1 MKKFLSNNPYRILG
15 VPSNSGLRLI
25 TKNVSKFKAY
35 SKLGKSINTEYDFS
49 FLNLSVVKRDQT
61 NISKSQ
67 NSIINDDDKIKF
79 SLFWFI
85 NISPFDS
92 IALSNLVK
100 KDVDKTIE
108 IWRKCVKKSITKNNY
123 SAYNNLSTL
132 LLIKNLIPESNLD
145 SKYANVNDVF
155 NDSQSSSSLAEIK
168 EALSLKYS
176 LLSSDFFNEYKSQL
190 SKGNDSLTNLDFK
203 DFFSQTLLDS
213 LKLNY
218 SNSNL
223 INLFKGLDSDL
234 VASLSSNLIKEPLQ
248 DIKNNINST
257 NAELEKNAL
266 KGMILG
272 RELIKSTL
280 KNIKNIKDIAGVE
293 SYEYQVITDKLA
305 NQILQCGIIYQNK
318 NFDHIEYLSSY
329 EYALSISYSEKT
341 KARAEDFIKHAKDQK
356 TANLCSCCSGSKP
369 VNKSNPYSIRIY
381 KETSRSI
388 WQRSVQYQYID
399 LTLYYCIDCRKKI
412 ALDESVSYKVM
423 GIITVIGMIFG
434 IASNGAEGLIFGL
447 IGGFVLG
454 AIIANMATSTSSDVY
469 NNPIVKK
476 YNIEG
481 WGFSKPSA

>member
-234 VASLSSNLIKEPLQ
+234 VASLSSNLIKEPLE

-280 KNIKNIKDIAGVE
+280 KNIKNIKDIAVYELRDKMISLDREFVGSGAKAE
-293 SYEYQVITDKLA
+293 IGEKDRLTIMDRLSKAMGGYYGNSYGPTELHMQSFDIAQEMFDRAKPKMDAFVKEVHLLGKL
-305 NQILQCGIIYQNK
+305 L
-318 NFDHIEYLSSY
+318 
-329 EYALSISYSEKT
+329 
-341 KARAEDFIKHAKDQK
+341 EDAGGPIF
-356 TANLCSCCSGSKP
+356 
-369 VNKSNPYSIRIY
+369 
-381 KETSRSI
+381 
-388 WQRSVQYQYID
+388 
-399 LTLYYCIDCRKKI
+399 
-412 ALDESVSYKVM
+412 LD
-423 GIITVIGMIFG
+423 
-434 IASNGAEGLIFGL
+434 
-447 IGGFVLG
+447 
-454 AIIANMATSTSSDVY
+454 
-469 NNPIVKK
+469 
-476 YNIEG
+476 
-481 WGFSKPSA
+481 